1 MKKTILAIA
10 IPALFASAANAA
22 VVYDKDGVTFDVYG
36 RVQANYY
43 GDHNKSVAA
52 SGGDYSLDNKTGQIS
67 QNPAVAAHYADVDGE
82 LVGSSR
88 LGWSG
93 KVQLDSIWSAIAKTE
108 WQVSAENSANKF
120 DSRHIYVGFDGS
132 QYGKIIFGQT
142 DTAFYDVLEPTDIFN
157 EWGDAGNFY
166 DGRQEG
172 QVIYSNQIGGF
183 KGKLSYQTNDDVAVK
198 VTDVGQA
205 IKDDAIYGTDT
216 KRNYGY
222 AAAAGY
228 DFDFGLGFNA
238 GYAYSDMESKSD
250 SSKNG
255 DKKEWALGAHY
266 AIGGFYFAGVYTQG
280 DLNYT
285 KTTAGADKDKGR
297 GYELAASYNVDAWTF
312 LAGYNFKEAK
322 KGSNLNG
329 SEYKDQVD
337 ETLLG
342 VQYNFTPKLK
352 AYTEY
357 KIQGIEKL
365 DDEWTV
371 ALQYNF

>member
-22 VVYDKDGVTFDVYG
+22 VVYDKDGTTFDVYG

-43 GDHNKSVAA
+43 GEHDDA
-52 SGGDYSLDNKTGQIS
+52 
-67 QNPAVAAHYADVDGE
+67 DGE

-93 KVQLDSIWSAIAKTE
+93 KVALNNTWSGIAKTE
-108 WQVSAENSANKF
+108 WQVAAENSDDSKF
-120 DSRHIYVGFDGS
+120 KSRHIYAGFDGT

-142 DTAFYDVLEPTDIFN
+142 DTAFYDVLEATDIFN
-157 EWGDAGNFY
+157 EWGSYGNFY

-172 QVIYSNQIGGF
+172 QIIYSNSFGGF
-183 KGKLSYQTNDDVAVK
+183 KGKLSYQTNDNEAVK
-198 VTDVGQA
+198 VADVGGNSFTTEFPG
-205 IKDDAIYGTDT
+205 I

-222 AAAAGY
+222 AASAGY
-228 DFDFGLGFNA
+228 DFDFGLGLNA
-238 GYAYSDMESKSD
+238 GYAYSDLESTTNTNTGEKS
-250 SSKNG
+250 
-255 DKKEWALGAHY
+255 EWALGAHY
-266 AIGGFYFAGVYTQG
+266 AINGFYFAGVYTEG
-280 DLNYT
+280 DLKND
-285 KTTAGADKDKGR
+285 TTGYKGEGR

-312 LAGYNFKEAK
+312 LAGYNFKEGKDNTA
-322 KGSNLNG
+322 GS
-329 SEYKDQVD
+329 SYEDMVD

-342 VQYNFTPKLK
+342 VQYAFTSKLK

-357 KIQGIEKL
+357 KIQGIDKM
-365 DDEWTV
+365 DDEFTV

>member
-1 MKKTILAIA
+1 MTTT
-10 IPALFASAANAA
+10 
-22 VVYDKDGVTFDVYG
+22 DKDGTTFDVYG

-43 GDHNKSVAA
+43 GEHD
-52 SGGDYSLDNKTGQIS
+52 DT
-67 QNPAVAAHYADVDGE
+67 DGE

-93 KVQLDSIWSAIAKTE
+93 KVALNNTWSGIAKTE
-108 WQVSAENSANKF
+108 WQVAAENSDKGSDGKSSKF
-120 DSRHIYVGFDGS
+120 DARHIYAGFDGT

-172 QVIYSNQIGGF
+172 QVIYSNTFGGF
-183 KGKLSYQTNDDVAVK
+183 KGKVSYQTNDDVAVK
-198 VTDVGQA
+198 ITDVGQK
-205 IKDDAIYGTDT
+205 IKEDAIWGKDV
-216 KRNYGY
+216 KRKKAY
-222 AAAAGY
+222 AVAAGY

-238 GYAYSDMESKSD
+238 GYAYSDLQNKV
-250 SSKNG
+250 NG
-255 DKKEWALGAHY
+255 QTGKKDEWAVGAHY
-266 AIGGFYFAGVYTQG
+266 AINGFYFAGVYTEG
-280 DLNYT
+280 EVKNKSL
-285 KTTAGADKDKGR
+285 GLKDDGR

-312 LAGYNFKEAK
+312 LAGYNFKEGKANAQAA
-322 KGSNLNG
+322 GST
-329 SEYKDQVD
+329 YKDLVD

-342 VQYNFTPKLK
+342 VQYAFTPKLK

-357 KIQGIEKL
+357 KIQGIEKH

>member
-22 VVYDKDGVTFDVYG
+22 VIYDKDGTTFDVYG

-43 GDHNKSVAA
+43 GEHDDTK
-52 SGGDYSLDNKTGQIS
+52 
-67 QNPAVAAHYADVDGE
+67 GE
-82 LVGSSR
+82 IVGASR

-93 KVQLDSIWSAIAKTE
+93 KIALNNTWSGIAKTE
-108 WQVSAENSANKF
+108 WQVAAENSDNKIRDVTDANGNKIGTVEDSGGKF
-120 DSRHIYVGFDGS
+120 QARHVYVGFDGS

-157 EWGDAGNFY
+157 EWGDVGNFY

-172 QVIYSNQIGGF
+172 QVIYSNTFGGF
-183 KGKLSYQTNDDVAVK
+183 KGKLSYQTNDDQAVK
-198 VTDVGQA
+198 VTDVGGS
-205 IKDDAIYGTDT
+205 IKKTVFTDV
-216 KRNYGY
+216 KRKNAY

-228 DFDFGLGFNA
+228 DFDFGLGLNA
-238 GYAYSDMESKSD
+238 GYAYSDLAGKTTNES
-250 SSKNG
+250 G
-255 DKKEWALGAHY
+255 DKSEWALGAHY
-266 AIGGFYFAGVYTQG
+266 AINGFYFAGMYTQG
-280 DLNYT
+280 DLKND
-285 KTTAGADKDKGR
+285 TTGYKDKGR

-312 LAGYNFKEAK
+312 LAGYNFTEAK
-322 KGSNLNG
+322 QNSNLSG
-329 SEYKDQVD
+329 SSYKDTLD

-342 VQYNFTPKLK
+342 VQYSFTSKLK

-357 KIQGIEKL
+357 KIQNIDDK

>member
-22 VVYDKDGVTFDVYG
+22 VVYDKDGTSFDIYG

-43 GDHNKSVAA
+43 GDSDNPNPLTQADTQ
-52 SGGDYSLDNKTGQIS
+52 GD
-67 QNPAVAAHYADVDGE
+67 AE
-82 LVGSSR
+82 LIGTSR

-93 KVQLDSIWSAIAKTE
+93 KVALNNTWSGIARTE
-108 WQVSAENSANKF
+108 WQVAAENSDDSKF
-120 DSRHIYVGFDGS
+120 KSRHIYAGFDGT

-157 EWGDAGNFY
+157 EWGDVGNFY

-172 QVIYSNQIGGF
+172 QIIYSNSYQGF
-183 KGKLSYQTNDDVAVK
+183 KGKLSYQTNDDEAVK
-198 VTDVGQA
+198 VSDVGGNSFTTEFPG
-205 IKDDAIYGTDT
+205 I

-222 AAAAGY
+222 AAAVGY
-228 DFDFGLGFNA
+228 DFDFGLGLNG
-238 GYAYSDMESKSD
+238 GYAYSDLESTTSSNTGEKS
-250 SSKNG
+250 
-255 DKKEWALGAHY
+255 EWALGAHY
-266 AIGGFYFAGVYTQG
+266 AINGFYFAGVYTEG
-280 DLNYT
+280 DLKND
-285 KTTAGADKDKGR
+285 TTGYKGEGR

-312 LAGYNFKEAK
+312 LTGYNFKEGKNKSA
-322 KGSNLNG
+322 GASYDDMVN
-329 SEYKDQVD
+329 

-342 VQYNFTPKLK
+342 VQYNFTSKLK

-357 KIQGIEKL
+357 KIQGIDDL
-365 DDEWTV
+365 DDEFTV

>member
-22 VVYDKDGVTFDVYG
+22 VVYDKDGTTFDIYG

-43 GDHNKSVAA
+43 ADS
-52 SGGDYSLDNKTGQIS
+52 DNPNDIT
-67 QNPAVAAHYADVDGE
+67 AAHKGDAE
-82 LVGSSR
+82 LIGSSR

-93 KVQLDSIWSAIAKTE
+93 KVALDSIWSAIAKTE
-108 WQVSAENSANKF
+108 WQVSAENSDNKF
-120 DSRHIYVGFDGS
+120 NSRHIYVGFDGS

-142 DTAFYDVLEPTDIFN
+142 DTAFYDVMEATDIFN
-157 EWGDAGNFY
+157 EWGSYGNFY

-172 QVIYSNQIGGF
+172 QVVYSNQIGGF

-198 VTDVGQA
+198 VTDAGQSVKETA
-205 IKDDAIYGTDT
+205 IFGKDV

-238 GYAYSDMESKSD
+238 GYAYSDFENKNNTNI
-250 SSKNG
+250 NG

-285 KTTAGADKDKGR
+285 KNAAGADKDKGR

-312 LAGYNFKEAK
+312 LAGYNFKESK
-322 KGSNLNG
+322 LGSNLNG
-329 SEYKDQVD
+329 SEYKDLVD

-342 VQYNFTPKLK
+342 VQYSFTPKLK

-357 KIQGIEKL
+357 KIQGIDNM

-371 ALQYNF
+371 AMQYNF

>member
-22 VVYDKDGVTFDVYG
+22 VVYDKDGTSFDIYG

-43 GDHNKSVAA
+43 ADADNASEITSSNIGDA
-52 SGGDYSLDNKTGQIS
+52 
-67 QNPAVAAHYADVDGE
+67 E
-82 LVGSSR
+82 LIGSSR

-93 KVQLDSIWSAIAKTE
+93 KVALNNTWSGIAKTE
-108 WQVSAENSANKF
+108 WQVSAENSDNKF
-120 DSRHIYVGFDGS
+120 NSRHIYVGFDGT

-157 EWGDAGNFY
+157 EWGDYGNFY

-172 QVIYSNQIGGF
+172 QIIYSNTYGGF
-183 KGKLSYQTNDDVAVK
+183 KGKVSYQTNDDEAVK
-198 VTDVGQA
+198 VSDMGGQTVTTVFP
-205 IKDDAIYGTDT
+205 DL

-222 AAAAGY
+222 AAAVGY
-228 DFDFGLGFNA
+228 DFDFGLGLNG
-238 GYAYSDMESKSD
+238 GYAYSDLESTTNGNS
-250 SSKNG
+250 G
-255 DKKEWALGAHY
+255 DKSEWALGAHY
-266 AIGGFYFAGVYTQG
+266 AINGFYFAGVYTEG
-280 DLNYT
+280 DVKND
-285 KTTAGADKDKGR
+285 TTGYKGEGR

-312 LAGYNFKEAK
+312 LAGYNFKEGKDNSA
-322 KGSNLNG
+322 GS
-329 SEYKDQVD
+329 SYEDMVD

-342 VQYNFTPKLK
+342 VQYSFTSKLK

-357 KIQGIEKL
+357 KIQGIDEL
-365 DDEWTV
+365 DDEFTV

>member
-22 VVYDKDGVTFDVYG
+22 VVYDKDGTSFDIYG

-43 GDHNKSVAA
+43 GDSDNPNPLTQADTN
-52 SGGDYSLDNKTGQIS
+52 GD
-67 QNPAVAAHYADVDGE
+67 AE
-82 LVGSSR
+82 LIGTSR

-93 KVQLDSIWSAIAKTE
+93 KVALNNTWSGIAKTE

-120 DSRHIYVGFDGS
+120 DSRHIYVGFDGT

-157 EWGDAGNFY
+157 EWGDVGNFY

-172 QVIYSNQIGGF
+172 QIIYSNTFGGF
-183 KGKLSYQTNDDVAVK
+183 KGKLSYQTNDDKAVK
-198 VTDVGQA
+198 VTDIGQG
-205 IKDDAIYGTDT
+205 IKEDAIYGPNA

-228 DFDFGLGFNA
+228 DFDFGLGLNA
-238 GYAYSDMESKSD
+238 GYAYSDLESTA
-250 SSKNG
+250 SSASG

-266 AIGGFYFAGVYTQG
+266 AINGFYFAGVYTEG
-280 DLNYT
+280 DLKND
-285 KTTAGADKDKGR
+285 TTGYKGEGR

-312 LAGYNFKEAK
+312 LAGYNFKEGKDNTA
-322 KGSNLNG
+322 GS
-329 SEYKDQVD
+329 SYEDMVD

-342 VQYNFTPKLK
+342 VQYNFTSKLK

-357 KIQGIEKL
+357 KIQGIDDL
-365 DDEWTV
+365 DDEFTV

>member
-22 VVYDKDGVTFDVYG
+22 VVYDKDGTSFDIYG

-43 GDHNKSVAA
+43 TDHN
-52 SGGDYSLDNKTGQIS
+52 D
-67 QNPAVAAHYADVDGE
+67 ADAE
-82 LVGSSR
+82 LIGTSR

-93 KVQLDSIWSAIAKTE
+93 KVALNNTWSGIAKTE
-108 WQVSAENSANKF
+108 WQVASENSNNN
-120 DSRHIYVGFDGS
+120 DSDSDTFKARHVYVGFDGT

-157 EWGDAGNFY
+157 EWGDAGNYY

-172 QVIYSNQIGGF
+172 QIIYSNSYQGF
-183 KGKLSYQTNDDVAVK
+183 KGKLSYQTNDDTAVIVSDVGGQT
-198 VTDVGQA
+198 VTDVFPNL
-205 IKDDAIYGTDT
+205 

-228 DFDFGLGFNA
+228 DFDFGLGLNA
-238 GYAYSDMESKSD
+238 GYAYSDLENKVTGD
-250 SSKNG
+250 SG
-255 DKKEWALGAHY
+255 DKTEWALGAHY
-266 AIGGFYFAGVYTQG
+266 AINGFYFAGVYTEG
-280 DLNYT
+280 ELDNDAT
-285 KTTAGADKDKGR
+285 NTGGKGR

-312 LAGYNFKEAK
+312 LAGYNFKEGKDSAS
-322 KGSNLNG
+322 GS
-329 SEYKDQVD
+329 SYEDQVD

-342 VQYNFTPKLK
+342 VQYNFTSKLK

-357 KIQGIEKL
+357 KIQGIDDL
-365 DDEWTV
+365 DDEFTV

>member
-22 VVYDKDGVTFDVYG
+22 VIYDKDGTTFDVYG

-43 GDHNKSVAA
+43 GEHD
-52 SGGDYSLDNKTGQIS
+52 DT
-67 QNPAVAAHYADVDGE
+67 DGE

-93 KVQLDSIWSAIAKTE
+93 KVALNNTWSGIAKTE
-108 WQVSAENSANKF
+108 WQVAAENSDKGSDGKSSKF
-120 DSRHIYVGFDGS
+120 DARHIYAGFDGT

-172 QVIYSNQIGGF
+172 QVIYSNTFGGF
-183 KGKLSYQTNDDVAVK
+183 KGKVSYQTNDDVAVK
-198 VTDVGQA
+198 ITDVGQK
-205 IKDDAIYGTDT
+205 IKEDAIWGKDV
-216 KRNYGY
+216 KRKKAY
-222 AAAAGY
+222 AVAAGY

-238 GYAYSDMESKSD
+238 GYAYSDLQNKV
-250 SSKNG
+250 NG
-255 DKKEWALGAHY
+255 QTGKKDEWAVGAHY
-266 AIGGFYFAGVYTQG
+266 AINGFYFAGVYTEG
-280 DLNYT
+280 EVKNKSL
-285 KTTAGADKDKGR
+285 GLKDDGR

-312 LAGYNFKEAK
+312 LAGYNFKEGKANAQAA
-322 KGSNLNG
+322 GST
-329 SEYKDQVD
+329 YKDLVD

-342 VQYNFTPKLK
+342 VQYAFTPKLK

-357 KIQGIEKL
+357 KIQGIDKQ

>member
-22 VVYDKDGVTFDVYG
+22 VVYDKDGTSFDIYG

-43 GDHNKSVAA
+43 TDHN
-52 SGGDYSLDNKTGQIS
+52 D
-67 QNPAVAAHYADVDGE
+67 ADAE
-82 LVGSSR
+82 LQGSTR

-93 KVQLDSIWSAIAKTE
+93 KVALNNTWSGIAKTE
-108 WQVSAENSANKF
+108 WQVAAENSGNKTS
-120 DSRHIYVGFDGS
+120 DIDPRHIYVGFDGT

-157 EWGDAGNFY
+157 EWGDVGNFY

-172 QVIYSNQIGGF
+172 QIIYSNTYGGF
-183 KGKLSYQTNDDVAVK
+183 KGKVSYQTNDDVAVK
-198 VTDVGQA
+198 VSDVGQS
-205 IKDDAIYGTDT
+205 IKEVDVYGPDV

-222 AAAAGY
+222 AVAAGY
-228 DFDFGLGFNA
+228 DFDFGLGLNA
-238 GYAYSDMESKSD
+238 GYAYSDLEST
-250 SSKNG
+250 SSTASG

-266 AIGGFYFAGVYTQG
+266 AINGFYFAGMYTQG
-280 DLNYT
+280 DLSYDG
-285 KTTAGADKDKGR
+285 TTQGSNKDKGR

-312 LAGYNFKEAK
+312 LAGYNFAEGKVA
-322 KGSNLNG
+322 SNSAG
-329 SEYKDQVD
+329 AEYQDIID

-342 VQYNFTPKLK
+342 VQYNFTSKLK

-357 KIQGIEKL
+357 KIQSIDNQ
-365 DDEWTV
+365 DDEFTV

>member
-22 VVYDKDGVTFDVYG
+22 VIYDKDGTTFDIYG

-43 GDHNKSVAA
+43 GEHNKADANDA
-52 SGGDYSLDNKTGQIS
+52 SGYK
-67 QNPAVAAHYADVDGE
+67 DVDGE
-82 LVGSSR
+82 LIGSSR

-93 KVQLDSIWSAIAKTE
+93 KVALNNTWSGIAKTE
-108 WQVSAENSANKF
+108 WQVSAENSDNKF
-120 DSRHIYVGFDGS
+120 DSRHIYVGFDGT

-157 EWGDAGNFY
+157 EWGNVGNFY

-172 QVIYSNQIGGF
+172 QIIYSNAIGGF
-183 KGKLSYQTNDDVAVK
+183 KGKLSYQTNDDKAVK
-198 VTDVGQA
+198 VTDMGQG
-205 IKDDAIYGTDT
+205 IKEVAIYGPDV

-228 DFDFGLGFNA
+228 DFDFGLGLNA
-238 GYAYSDMESKSD
+238 GYAYSDLESTS
-250 SSKNG
+250 NNHTG
-255 DKKEWALGAHY
+255 DKEEWALGAHY
-266 AIGGFYFAGVYTQG
+266 AINGFYFAGAFTRG
-280 DLNYT
+280 DLSYDSST
-285 KTTAGADKDKGR
+285 GGDKDKGR
-297 GYELAASYNVDAWTF
+297 GYELAASYNVDAWTL
-312 LAGYNFKEAK
+312 LAGYNFKEVKVNSSAA
-322 KGSNLNG
+322 GA
-329 SEYKDQVD
+329 EYKDQVD
-337 ETLLG
+337 EFLLG
-342 VQYNFTPKLK
+342 VQYNFTSKLK

-357 KIQGIEKL
+357 KIQGIDNL

>member
-22 VVYDKDGVTFDVYG
+22 VVYDKDGTSFDIYG

-43 GDHNKSVAA
+43 TDHN
-52 SGGDYSLDNKTGQIS
+52 D
-67 QNPAVAAHYADVDGE
+67 ADAE
-82 LVGSSR
+82 LIGTSR

-93 KVQLDSIWSAIAKTE
+93 KVALNNTWSGIAKTE
-108 WQVSAENSANKF
+108 WQVASENSNNN
-120 DSRHIYVGFDGS
+120 DSDSDTFKARHVYVGFDGT

-157 EWGDAGNFY
+157 EWGDAGNYY

-172 QVIYSNQIGGF
+172 QIIYSNSYQGF
-183 KGKLSYQTNDDVAVK
+183 KGKLSYQTNDDTAVIVSDVGGQT
-198 VTDVGQA
+198 VTDVFPNL
-205 IKDDAIYGTDT
+205 

-228 DFDFGLGFNA
+228 DFDFGLGLNA
-238 GYAYSDMESKSD
+238 GYAYSDLENKITGD
-250 SSKNG
+250 SG
-255 DKKEWALGAHY
+255 DKTEWAVGAHY
-266 AIGGFYFAGVYTQG
+266 AINGFYFAGVYTEG
-280 DLNYT
+280 EISNDTN
-285 KTTAGADKDKGR
+285 GNGGKGH

-312 LAGYNFKEAK
+312 LAGYNYKEGKDKLA
-322 KGSNLNG
+322 GS
-329 SEYKDQVD
+329 SYEDQVD

-342 VQYNFTPKLK
+342 VQYNFTSKLK

-357 KIQGIEKL
+357 KIQGIDDL
-365 DDEWTV
+365 DDEFTV

>member
-22 VVYDKDGVTFDVYG
+22 VVYDKDGVTFDIYG

-43 GDHNKSVAA
+43 ADHNQSVGATDGSWGFSD
-52 SGGDYSLDNKTGQIS
+52 SGTPEFTPGT
-67 QNPAVAAHYADVDGE
+67 PAHYSDVDGE
-82 LVGSSR
+82 IVGSSR

-93 KVQLDSIWSAIAKTE
+93 KVALNNTWSGIAKTE
-108 WQVSAENSANKF
+108 WQVSAENSDNKF
-120 DSRHIYVGFDGS
+120 NSRHIYVGLDGS
-132 QYGKIIFGQT
+132 QYGRIIFGQT

-157 EWGDAGNFY
+157 EWGDVGNFY

-172 QVIYSNQIGGF
+172 QVIYSNSFGGF
-183 KGKLSYQTNDDVAVK
+183 SGKLSYQTNDDVAVK
-198 VTDVGQA
+198 VTDIGQG
-205 IKDDAIYGTDT
+205 IKENAVYGKNV

-228 DFDFGLGFNA
+228 DFDFGLGFDA
-238 GYAYSDMESKSD
+238 GYAYSDLESTTTSA
-250 SSKNG
+250 SG

-266 AIGGFYFAGVYTQG
+266 AINGFYFAGVYTQG
-280 DLNYT
+280 DLSYDNA
-285 KTTAGADKDKGR
+285 AGGNKDKGR

-312 LAGYNFKEAK
+312 LAGYNFKEGKVA
-322 KGSNLNG
+322 SNSANA
-329 SEYKDQVD
+329 SYEDMVD

-342 VQYNFTPKLK
+342 VQYNFTSKLK

-357 KIQGIEKL
+357 KIQGIDNL
-365 DDEWTV
+365 DDEFTV

>member
-22 VVYDKDGVTFDVYG
+22 VIYDKDGTTFDVYG

-43 GDHNKSVAA
+43 GEHD
-52 SGGDYSLDNKTGQIS
+52 DT
-67 QNPAVAAHYADVDGE
+67 DGE

-93 KVQLDSIWSAIAKTE
+93 KVALNNTWSGIAKTE
-108 WQVSAENSANKF
+108 WQVAAENSDKGSDGKSSKF
-120 DSRHIYVGFDGS
+120 DARHIYAGFDGT

-172 QVIYSNQIGGF
+172 QVIYSNTFGGF
-183 KGKLSYQTNDDVAVK
+183 KGKVSYQTNDDVAVK
-198 VTDVGQA
+198 ITDVGQ
-205 IKDDAIYGTDT
+205 KVKEDAIFGSDV
-216 KRNYGY
+216 KRKKAY
-222 AAAAGY
+222 AVAAGY

-238 GYAYSDMESKSD
+238 GYAYSDLQNKV
-250 SSKNG
+250 NG
-255 DKKEWALGAHY
+255 QTGKKDEWAIGAHY
-266 AIGGFYFAGVYTQG
+266 AINGFYFAGVYTEG
-280 DLNYT
+280 EVKNKSL
-285 KTTAGADKDKGR
+285 GLKDDGR

-312 LAGYNFKEAK
+312 LAGYNFKEGKANAQAA
-322 KGSNLNG
+322 GST
-329 SEYKDQVD
+329 YKDLVD

-342 VQYNFTPKLK
+342 VQYAFTPKLK

-357 KIQGIEKL
+357 KIQGIEKH

>member
-52 SGGDYSLDNKTGQIS
+52 TDDSFKFDSKTGQ
-67 QNPAVAAHYADVDGE
+67 AVPVKGTAAGYQDVDGE

-93 KVQLDSIWSAIAKTE
+93 KIALNNTWSGIAKTE
-108 WQVSAENSANKF
+108 WQVSAENSDNKF
-120 DSRHIYVGFDGS
+120 NSRHVYVGFDGT

-172 QVIYSNQIGGF
+172 QIIYSNSFGGF
-183 KGKLSYQTNDDVAVK
+183 KGKLSYQTNDEKAVV
-198 VTDVGQA
+198 VTDVGQG
-205 IKDDAIYGTDT
+205 IKEKAVYGDNV

-222 AAAAGY
+222 AAAASY

-238 GYAYSDMESKSD
+238 GYAYSDLENSVTSTT
-250 SSKNG
+250 G

-266 AIGGFYFAGVYTQG
+266 AINGFYVAGVYTQG
-280 DLNYT
+280 DLSYD
-285 KTTAGADKDKGR
+285 TTTGGDKDKGR

-312 LAGYNFKEAK
+312 LAGYNFKEGKVA
-322 KGSNLNG
+322 SNAAG
-329 SEYKDQVD
+329 AQYKDLVD

-342 VQYNFTPKLK
+342 VQYAFTPKLK

-357 KIQGIEKL
+357 KIQGIEKH

>member
-22 VVYDKDGVTFDVYG
+22 VVYDKDGTSFDIYG

-43 GDHNKSVAA
+43 GDSDNPNPLTQADTQ
-52 SGGDYSLDNKTGQIS
+52 GD
-67 QNPAVAAHYADVDGE
+67 AE
-82 LVGSSR
+82 LIGTSR

-93 KVQLDSIWSAIAKTE
+93 KVALNNTWSAIAKTE
-108 WQVSAENSANKF
+108 WQVAAENSDDSKF
-120 DSRHIYVGFDGS
+120 KSRHIYAGFDGT

-142 DTAFYDVLEPTDIFN
+142 DTAFYDVLEATDIFN
-157 EWGDAGNFY
+157 EWGSYGNFY

-172 QVIYSNQIGGF
+172 QIIYSNSFGGF
-183 KGKLSYQTNDDVAVK
+183 KGKLSYQTNDNEAVK
-198 VTDVGQA
+198 VADVGGNSFTTEFPG
-205 IKDDAIYGTDT
+205 I

-228 DFDFGLGFNA
+228 DFDFGLGLNA
-238 GYAYSDMESKSD
+238 GYAYSDLESTTNTNTGEKS
-250 SSKNG
+250 
-255 DKKEWALGAHY
+255 EWALGAHY
-266 AIGGFYFAGVYTQG
+266 AINGFYFAGVYTEG
-280 DLNYT
+280 DLKND
-285 KTTAGADKDKGR
+285 TTGYKGEGR

-312 LAGYNFKEAK
+312 LAGYNFKEGKDNTA
-322 KGSNLNG
+322 GS
-329 SEYKDQVD
+329 SYEDMVD

-342 VQYNFTPKLK
+342 VQYAFTSKLK

-357 KIQGIEKL
+357 KIQGKDKM
-365 DDEWTV
+365 DDEFTV

>member
-22 VVYDKDGVTFDVYG
+22 VVYDKDGTSFDIYG

-43 GDHNKSVAA
+43 GEHDDTDA
-52 SGGDYSLDNKTGQIS
+52 
-67 QNPAVAAHYADVDGE
+67 E

-93 KVQLDSIWSAIAKTE
+93 KVGLNNTWSGIAKTE
-108 WQVSAENSANKF
+108 WQVSAENSDNKF
-120 DSRHIYVGFDGS
+120 NSRHIYVGLDGT

-157 EWGDAGNFY
+157 EWGDVGNFY

-172 QVIYSNQIGGF
+172 QIIYSNTFGGF
-183 KGKLSYQTNDDVAVK
+183 KGKVSYQTNDDVAVK
-198 VTDVGQA
+198 VTDVGQG
-205 IKDDAIYGTDT
+205 IKEDAIYGPNA

-228 DFDFGLGFNA
+228 DFDFGLGLNA
-238 GYAYSDMESKSD
+238 GYAYSDLENTVTGDSGEKS
-250 SSKNG
+250 
-255 DKKEWALGAHY
+255 EWALGAHY
-266 AIGGFYFAGVYTQG
+266 AINGFYFAGVYTEG
-280 DLNYT
+280 DLKNDAT
-285 KTTAGADKDKGR
+285 GNKGEGR

-312 LAGYNFKEAK
+312 LAGYNFAEGKVLSNSA
-322 KGSNLNG
+322 GS
-329 SEYKDQVD
+329 SYEDIVD

-342 VQYNFTPKLK
+342 VQYNFTSKFK

-357 KIQGIEKL
+357 KIQGINDK
-365 DDEWTV
+365 DDEFTV

>member
-22 VVYDKDGVTFDVYG
+22 VIYDKDGTTFDVYG

-43 GDHNKSVAA
+43 GEYD
-52 SGGDYSLDNKTGQIS
+52 DT
-67 QNPAVAAHYADVDGE
+67 DGE
-82 LVGSSR
+82 LIGSSR

-93 KVQLDSIWSAIAKTE
+93 KVALNNTWSGIAKTE
-108 WQVSAENSANKF
+108 WQVAAENSDKGSDGKSSKF
-120 DSRHIYVGFDGS
+120 DARHIYAGFDGT

-172 QVIYSNQIGGF
+172 QVIYSNTFGGF
-183 KGKLSYQTNDDVAVK
+183 KGKVSYQTNDDVAVK
-198 VTDVGQA
+198 ITDVGQ
-205 IKDDAIYGTDT
+205 KVKEDAIFGSDV
-216 KRNYGY
+216 KRKKAY

-238 GYAYSDMESKSD
+238 GYAYSDLQNKV
-250 SSKNG
+250 NG
-255 DKKEWALGAHY
+255 NTGKKDEWAVGAHY
-266 AIGGFYFAGVYTQG
+266 AINGFYFAGVYTESQVKNKSLG
-280 DLNYT
+280 M
-285 KTTAGADKDKGR
+285 KDDGR

-312 LAGYNFKEAK
+312 LAGYNFKEGKANAQAA
-322 KGSNLNG
+322 GST
-329 SEYKDQVD
+329 YKDLVD

-342 VQYNFTPKLK
+342 VQYAFTPKLK

-357 KIQGIEKL
+357 KIQGIEKH

>member
-22 VVYDKDGVTFDVYG
+22 VVYDKDGTTFDVYG

-43 GDHNKSVAA
+43 GDSNNPNPLTQADTH
-52 SGGDYSLDNKTGQIS
+52 GD
-67 QNPAVAAHYADVDGE
+67 AE
-82 LVGSSR
+82 LIGTSR

-93 KVQLDSIWSAIAKTE
+93 KVALNNTWSAIAKTE
-108 WQVSAENSANKF
+108 WQVAAENSDDTKF
-120 DSRHIYVGFDGS
+120 KSRHIYAGFDGT

-157 EWGDAGNFY
+157 EWGSYGNFY

-172 QVIYSNQIGGF
+172 QIIYSNTFGGF
-183 KGKLSYQTNDDVAVK
+183 KGKLSYQTNDNEAVK
-198 VTDVGQA
+198 VSDVGGNSFTTEFPG
-205 IKDDAIYGTDT
+205 I

-228 DFDFGLGFNA
+228 DFDFGLGLNA
-238 GYAYSDMESKSD
+238 GYAYSDLESTTNTNTGKKS
-250 SSKNG
+250 
-255 DKKEWALGAHY
+255 EWALGAHY
-266 AIGGFYFAGVYTQG
+266 AINGFYFAGVYTDG
-280 DLNYT
+280 DLKND
-285 KTTAGADKDKGR
+285 TTGYKGEGR

-312 LAGYNFKEAK
+312 LAGYNFKEGKDNTA
-322 KGSNLNG
+322 GS
-329 SEYKDQVD
+329 SYEDMVD

-342 VQYNFTPKLK
+342 VQYAFTSKLK

-357 KIQGIEKL
+357 KIQGIDKM

>member
-22 VVYDKDGVTFDVYG
+22 VVYDKDGTSFDIYG

-43 GDHNKSVAA
+43 GDSDNPNPLTQADTQ
-52 SGGDYSLDNKTGQIS
+52 GD
-67 QNPAVAAHYADVDGE
+67 AE
-82 LVGSSR
+82 LIGTSR

-93 KVQLDSIWSAIAKTE
+93 KVALNNTWSAIAKTE
-108 WQVSAENSANKF
+108 WQVAAENSDDSKF
-120 DSRHIYVGFDGS
+120 KSRHIYAGFDGT

-142 DTAFYDVLEPTDIFN
+142 DTAFYDVLEATDIFN
-157 EWGDAGNFY
+157 EWGSYGNFY

-172 QVIYSNQIGGF
+172 QIIYSNSFGGF
-183 KGKLSYQTNDDVAVK
+183 KGKLSYQTNDNEAVK
-198 VTDVGQA
+198 VADVGGNSFTTEFPG
-205 IKDDAIYGTDT
+205 I

-222 AAAAGY
+222 AASAGY
-228 DFDFGLGFNA
+228 DFDFGLGLNA
-238 GYAYSDMESKSD
+238 GYAYSDLESTVSTA
-250 SSKNG
+250 SG

-266 AIGGFYFAGVYTQG
+266 AINGFYFAGMYTQG
-280 DLNYT
+280 DLSYDN
-285 KTTAGADKDKGR
+285 TTQGNNKDKGR

-322 KGSNLNG
+322 NNVTNTG
-329 SEYKDQVD
+329 YADQVD

-342 VQYNFTPKLK
+342 VQYNFTSKLK

-357 KIQGIEKL
+357 KIQGIDDL
-365 DDEWTV
+365 DDEFTV

>member
-22 VVYDKDGVTFDVYG
+22 VVYDKDGTSFDIYG

-43 GDHNKSVAA
+43 GEHDDTDA
-52 SGGDYSLDNKTGQIS
+52 
-67 QNPAVAAHYADVDGE
+67 E

-93 KVQLDSIWSAIAKTE
+93 KVGLNNTWSGIAKTE
-108 WQVSAENSANKF
+108 WQVSAENSDNKF
-120 DSRHIYVGFDGS
+120 NSRHIYVGLDGT

-157 EWGDAGNFY
+157 EWGDVGNFY

-172 QVIYSNQIGGF
+172 QIIYSNSFGGF
-183 KGKLSYQTNDDVAVK
+183 KGKLSYQTNDNEAVK
-198 VTDVGQA
+198 VADVGGNSFTTEFPG
-205 IKDDAIYGTDT
+205 I

-228 DFDFGLGFNA
+228 DFDFGLGLNA
-238 GYAYSDMESKSD
+238 GYAYSDLENTVTGD
-250 SSKNG
+250 SG

-266 AIGGFYFAGVYTQG
+266 AINGFYFAGMYTQG
-280 DLNYT
+280 DLSYDN
-285 KTTAGADKDKGR
+285 TTQGNNKDKGR

-312 LAGYNFKEAK
+312 LAGYNFAEGKVLSNSA
-322 KGSNLNG
+322 GS
-329 SEYKDQVD
+329 SYEDIVD

-342 VQYNFTPKLK
+342 VQYNFTSKFK

-357 KIQGIEKL
+357 KIQGINDK
-365 DDEWTV
+365 DDEFTV

>member
-22 VVYDKDGVTFDVYG
+22 VVYDKDGTSFDIYG
-36 RVQANYY
+36 RVQANM
-43 GDHNKSVAA
+43 
-52 SGGDYSLDNKTGQIS
+52 
-67 QNPAVAAHYADVDGE
+67 YADHDDTDAE
-82 LVGSSR
+82 LIGSSR

-93 KVQLDSIWSAIAKTE
+93 KVALNNTWSGIAKTE
-108 WQVSAENSANKF
+108 WQVSSENSDGSKF
-120 DSRHIYVGFDGS
+120 DTRHLYVGFDGT

-172 QVIYSNQIGGF
+172 QIIYSNSYQGF
-183 KGKLSYQTNDDVAVK
+183 KGKVSYQTNDDEAVK
-198 VTDVGQA
+198 VSDVGGNSFTTEFPG
-205 IKDDAIYGTDT
+205 I

-222 AAAAGY
+222 AAAIGY
-228 DFDFGLGFNA
+228 DFDFGLGLNG
-238 GYAYSDMESKSD
+238 GYAYSDLESTTSTNTGEKS
-250 SSKNG
+250 
-255 DKKEWALGAHY
+255 EWALGAHY
-266 AIGGFYFAGVYTQG
+266 AINGFYFAGMYTEG
-280 DLNYT
+280 DLKND
-285 KTTAGADKDKGR
+285 TTGYKGEGR

-312 LAGYNFKEAK
+312 LAGYNFKEGKDNSA
-322 KGSNLNG
+322 GS
-329 SEYKDQVD
+329 SYEDMID

-342 VQYNFTPKLK
+342 VQYAFTSKFK

-357 KIQGIEKL
+357 KIQGL
-365 DDEWTV
+365 DNTDDEFTV